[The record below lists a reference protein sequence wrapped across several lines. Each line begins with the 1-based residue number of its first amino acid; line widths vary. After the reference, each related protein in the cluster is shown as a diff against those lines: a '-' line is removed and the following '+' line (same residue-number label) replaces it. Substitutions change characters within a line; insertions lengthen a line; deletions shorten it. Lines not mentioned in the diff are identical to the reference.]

1 MDEKNLGIIL
11 NAIAEQ
17 IKELK
22 LEISLLKYEN
32 ENLKKELGAQDG
44 KN

>member
-32 ENLKKELGAQDG
+32 ENLKKELEAQDG